1 MNAFEYASPTTK
13 EQAAKL
19 LGNSWG
25 EAEVLAG
32 GTDLLSLMK
41 DHIVEPKRLVNIK
54 SIKELG
60 GISWSAKS
68 GLRIGAL
75 VTIQELLDNP
85 QVRREYSALSH
96 AAEGITSP
104 QIRNMGTVGGDLC
117 QRPRCWYYRAGFGL
131 LGTQENGAPLVPNGD
146 NRYHAILGNSGPA
159 YFVNPSSL
167 APALIAMNAKV
178 RIFGARGQREV
189 ALEKFF
195 VTPTAN
201 SGREYDL
208 QPNEFVTDVVVPSM
222 AGAKSATYEVRQ
234 KDSLDWPLATASVV
248 ITMSGRTV
256 KAARIVMGHVAP
268 TPYRS
273 TEAENTLVGKAIS
286 EDVAEAAGKAAV
298 EKAKALSKNG
308 YKIQLAKVSV
318 KRAIL
323 AAAKGGAR

>member
-41 DHIVEPKRLVNIK
+41 DRIVEPKRLVSIK

-85 QVRREYSALSH
+85 QVRKEYAALTH

-131 LGTQENGAPLVPNGD
+131 LATQENGDALVPNGD
-146 NRYHAILGNSGPA
+146 NRYHAILGNNGA
-159 YFVNPSSL
+159 ALFVNPSSL
-167 APALIAMNAKV
+167 APALIAMNAKA
-178 RIFGARGQREV
+178 RIFGAKGQREV
-189 ALEKFF
+189 ALENFF
-195 VTPTAN
+195 VAPSAN
-201 SGREYDL
+201 SQREYAL
-208 QPNEFVTDVVVPSM
+208 QPNEFITEIIVPTM
-222 AGAKSATYEVRQ
+222 AGARSATYEVRQ
-234 KDSLDWPLATASVV
+234 REALDWPLTTASVV
-248 ITMSGRTV
+248 LTMSGKTV
-256 KAARIVMGHVAP
+256 KAARIVLGHVAP

-273 TEAENTLVGKAIS
+273 TEAENALAGKAIS
-286 EDVAEAAGKAAV
+286 EEVAEAAGKAAV

-323 AAAKGGAR
+323 AAAKGGTR